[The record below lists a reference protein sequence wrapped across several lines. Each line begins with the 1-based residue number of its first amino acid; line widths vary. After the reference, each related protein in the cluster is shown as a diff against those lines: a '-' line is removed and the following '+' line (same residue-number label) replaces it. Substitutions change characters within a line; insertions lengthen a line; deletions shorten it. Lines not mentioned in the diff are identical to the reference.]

1 VNGLGAVRPSAL
13 IVDFGGVMTVA
24 EDDVF
29 GAFCRETGADPARLR
44 TIVAGAFDGSDPDGL
59 VARRERGQI
68 PLQEF
73 ERALASAL
81 SQGLSQPIDPAG
93 LHGRLFAAERLDD
106 AMMGAV
112 RALRDA
118 GIATAMLSNT
128 WGDGAEQD
136 ALADLF
142 DALVLSGRVGLRK
155 PEPGIF
161 LAATDALGVQPGAC
175 VFVDDIAANVEA
187 AERVG
192 MGGIV
197 HRSTASTIGALEIAF
212 GIALVHHDAP
222 RLR

>member
-1 VNGLGAVRPSAL
+1 VNRLEPGRPSAL

-68 PLQEF
+68 PLEEF
-73 ERALASAL
+73 ERALAAAL
-81 SQGLSQPIDPAG
+81 SDGLSKPIDPAG
-93 LHGRLFAAERLDD
+93 LHGRLFAAERLDA
-106 AMMGAV
+106 AMVGVV
-112 RALRDA
+112 RTLRDA

-128 WGDGAEQD
+128 WGDGTEQD
-136 ALADLF
+136 ALGDLF
-142 DALVLSGRVGLRK
+142 DAVVLSGRVGLRK

-187 AERVG
+187 AQRVG
-192 MGGIV
+192 MTGVV
-197 HRSTASTIGALEIAF
+197 HGATGSTIGALEVAF
-212 GIALVHHDAP
+212 GIALVHRDAP
-222 RLR
+222 PVR

>member
-1 VNGLGAVRPSAL
+1 VNRLGARRPTAL

-24 EDDVF
+24 EDDVL
-29 GAFCRETGADPARLR
+29 GAFCGETGADPARLR

-68 PLQEF
+68 PLEEF
-73 ERALASAL
+73 ERALATAL
-81 SQGLSQPIDPAG
+81 SEGLSQPIEPGG
-93 LHGRLFAAERLDD
+93 LHGRLFATERLDD
-106 AMMGAV
+106 AMVDTV
-112 RALRDA
+112 RALREA

-136 ALADLF
+136 ALGDLF

-175 VFVDDIAANVEA
+175 VFIDDIAANVDA

-192 MGGIV
+192 MKGIV
-197 HRSTASTIGALEIAF
+197 HRATGSTIGALEIAF
-212 GIALVHHDAP
+212 GIALVHRDAP
-222 RLR
+222 PMR